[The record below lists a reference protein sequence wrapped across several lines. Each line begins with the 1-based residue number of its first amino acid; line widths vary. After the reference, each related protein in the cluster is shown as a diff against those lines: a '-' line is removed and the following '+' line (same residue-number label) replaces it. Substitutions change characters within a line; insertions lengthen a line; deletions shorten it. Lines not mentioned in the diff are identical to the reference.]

1 MGIKDRQA
9 QRMREEESRDQER
22 AFILKQIE
30 ALKAEEVE
38 QQKQKKMAAA
48 RLMTEVNAANT
59 AAMKIKE
66 EKMLAEKLEEQ
77 KIIEYQENKEMRER
91 DLEAEK
97 ERLAAEKELETAK
110 LRARQEKA
118 QDKASE
124 MDALRAKRAMEAAER
139 AARDKESAE
148 QARLEAI
155 NQEAA
160 ASREGATFG

>member
-1 MGIKDRQA
+1 
-9 QRMREEESRDQER
+9 MREEESRDQER
-22 AFILKQIE
+22 SFILKQIE
-30 ALKAEEVE
+30 SLKAEEVE
-38 QQKQKKMAAA
+38 QQKQKKLAAA

-77 KIIEYQENKEMRER
+77 KIIEYQENRELRER
-91 DLEAEK
+91 EMEAEK
-97 ERLAAEKELETAK
+97 ERVAAEKELETAK

-139 AARDKESAE
+139 AARDKEKME
-148 QARLEAI
+148 QDRLDAI
-155 NQEAA
+155 NQELNLA
-160 ASREGATFG
+160 RKQQQ